1 MFGETE
7 HDSSQQLT
15 SVPIEEQLDAF
26 GRVLDVGKVCCMRY
40 ACKIRSLTYM
50 FKVFSC
56 YTCEITSSTYVLK
69 IFSYRTHSEWPAIML
84 ACSQIC
90 WT

>member
-40 ACKIRSLTYM
+40 ACKIRIRPICLM
-50 FKVFSC
+50 FLVA
-56 YTCEITSSTYVLK
+56 
-69 IFSYRTHSEWPAIML
+69 IFVRLQVRPMY
-84 ACSQIC
+84 
-90 WT
+90 